1 MDIFSISTALF
12 KDYIYDDEENYYDN
26 IENEYEEVIIEEE
39 FIDTEEDWWGDEVYD
54 YDYDNED

>member
-1 MDIFSISTALF
+1 MLILKLKIYDIVGIFSISTTLF

-39 FIDTEEDWWGDEVYD
+39 FIDTEEDW
-54 YDYDNED
+54 